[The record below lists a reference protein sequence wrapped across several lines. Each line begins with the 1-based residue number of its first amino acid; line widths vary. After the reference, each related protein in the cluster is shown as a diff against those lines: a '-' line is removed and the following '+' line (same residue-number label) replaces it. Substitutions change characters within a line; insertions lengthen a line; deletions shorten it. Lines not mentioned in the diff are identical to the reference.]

1 MKDTE
6 IKKISDYLSISIEE
20 IKKVLAEKKKEINQK
35 PKKENFDKEAP
46 RKFYFLENDLKK
58 LELKIETLHNEIA
71 RLGKE
76 IGRSCDESGETFH
89 DNFDYEEC
97 SRQQTLWS
105 GEIKKLTEIKRKSK
119 IVVPSKEEK
128 KVFIGKKVKILKNG
142 EKFSFYIGSYMSFT
156 KNYISY
162 KSPIASLI
170 FGAKEGET
178 KEGIINGKKTVL
190 EIISIE

>member
-6 IKKISDYLSISIEE
+6 IKKISEHLSVSVNE
-20 IKKVLAEKKKEINQK
+20 IKQVLAKKQKEINQEL
-35 PKKENFDKEAP
+35 KKEETIEQKTQEV
-46 RKFYFLENDLKK
+46 YFLEADLKK
-58 LELKIETLHNEIA
+58 MEFKIETLHKEIA

-97 SRQQTLWS
+97 SRQQAIWS
-105 GEIKKLTEIKRKSK
+105 GEIKKLTAIRRRSK
-119 IVVPSKEEK
+119 IVNPNRKEK
-128 KVFIGKKVKILKNG
+128 KVLIGKKVTIIKNG
-142 EKFSFYIGSYMSFT
+142 QKISFYIGSYMSFT

-162 KSPIASLI
+162 KSPIVNLI
-170 FGAKEGET
+170 FGSREGEVKEGL
-178 KEGIINGKKTVL
+178 INGEKTVI